1 MIAREDH
8 DRLRLANHVGG
19 GAERAARAVGLGL
32 HDRLGPVRERR
43 GRCRGPARRSRRPGA
58 HRPRAAAMTGQA
70 IIGRPQTS
78 CRTFGLAERMRV
90 PWPAAMITAV
100 GASFTR
106 KA

>member
-1 MIAREDH
+1 MSRSGETITQTR
-8 DRLRLANHVGG
+8 
-19 GAERAARAVGLGL
+19 RA
-32 HDRLGPVRERR
+32 
-43 GRCRGPARRSRRPGA
+43 PASR
-58 HRPRAAAMTGQA
+58 AAMTGQA

-100 GASFTR
+100 GASFTQ